1 MFIRWRGMC
10 DNICAGVNIEEVD
23 YAGEEDRRSTGNLS
37 AQATLLGTSPPIWR
51 RLLVP
56 ADMTL
61 AQLHDVLQAAM
72 GWEDGHMH
80 EFSVGQRRIGR
91 PNPEDRLMGMPSV
104 ESERT
109 VRVSGILG
117 RVGSKAIYTYDFG
130 DSWEHS
136 LVLEKRLPVDPNTA
150 YPVCTDGQLA
160 CPPEDCGGIPGF
172 YDLVEALS
180 DPNHERHEEMLDWI
194 GEFDPQA
201 FSLESVN
208 RMLTPLHRR
217 RETSRG

>member
-1 MFIRWRGMC
+1 MPANKDAVPPEIYQLK
-10 DNICAGVNIEEVD
+10 V
-23 YAGEEDRRSTGNLS
+23 
-37 AQATLLGTSPPIWR
+37 TLLGTSPPIWR

-72 GWEDGHMH
+72 GWE
-80 EFSVGQRRIGR
+80 E
-91 PNPEDRLMGMPSV
+91 
-104 ESERT
+104 
-109 VRVSGILG
+109 
-117 RVGSKAIYTYDFG
+117 
-130 DSWEHS
+130 
-136 LVLEKRLPVDPNTA
+136 RLPVDPNTA

-172 YDLVEALS
+172 YDLVEVLS

-201 FSLESVN
+201 FSVESVN
-208 RMLTPLHRR
+208 RMLTPLRR
-217 RETSRG
+217 RRPISHG